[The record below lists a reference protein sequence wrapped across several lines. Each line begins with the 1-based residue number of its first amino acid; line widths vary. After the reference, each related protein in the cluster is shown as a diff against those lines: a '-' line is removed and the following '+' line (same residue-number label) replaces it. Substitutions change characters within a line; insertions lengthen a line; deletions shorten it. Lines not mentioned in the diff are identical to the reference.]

1 MLKIKKNQK
10 KVRKKRKK
18 RVKKTKKNRSGGA
31 RTGAAALFLLGR
43 KRAPPARSL
52 QLAEQSS

>member
-1 MLKIKKNQK
+1 
-10 KVRKKRKK
+10 VRKKRKK